1 MNNETEARTIEEGR
15 LLAEKVVNDLGG
27 SLSAWE
33 PCSPEIVGYWE
44 YANAG
49 FDGVEVRVGVSSGGV
64 VSLNGR
70 PFTPDGLMNVT
81 ETAVRESFLR
91 LVANSTLCADAELR
105 DDGSYSVKLWCSREA
120 EPTID
125 KPSGY
130 HIQFE
135 AHPQGEFWDFRS
147 DRRAQIEQRIRQFA
161 EGNRAQSGIYWRR
174 KHGIASTRVFDT
186 CEEMIDHV
194 VTNIVETEKSDL
206 EKKDQV
212 TRRLSMKFGELLAET
227 VTANDGSI
235 EEVVRRNRDEA
246 EPGICHSHDFCDANV
261 VMETAFIQTLNR
273 APDLSSDLDTRL
285 WTEAWNEAKRNGFQ
299 GARAEET
306 AVMPI
311 ADEDDPDDEN
321 ACRCRP

>member
-15 LLAEKVVNDLGG
+15 FLAEKVVNDLGG
-27 SLSAWE
+27 SLSVWE

-91 LVANSTLCADAELR
+91 LVANSSLCADAELR
-105 DDGSYSVKLWCSREA
+105 GDGSYSVKIWCSREP

-125 KPSGY
+125 KPSTY
-130 HIQFE
+130 HLQFD
-135 AHPQGEFWDFRS
+135 AHPQGEFWDFR
-147 DRRAQIEQRIRQFA
+147 DNRRARVDQRIRQFA
-161 EGNRAQSGIYWRR
+161 EYNRARGGIYWRR
-174 KHGIASTRVFDT
+174 KHGIGSTRVFAT
-186 CEEMIDHV
+186 SAEMIDHV
-194 VTNIVETEKSDL
+194 VTNIVETEKS
-206 EKKDQV
+206 EPEAKDQL
-212 TRRLSMKFGELLAET
+212 TRRLSCKFSELLAEV
-227 VTANDGSI
+227 VTRYDGSI

-261 VMETAFIQTLNR
+261 VMEMAFVQTLSR
-273 APDLSSDLDTRL
+273 EPDLSSDRDTKL
-285 WTEAWNEAKRNGFQ
+285 WNDAWNEAKRNGFQ

-306 AVMPI
+306 AVKPI